1 MLLRTFCV
9 LHRVISLEVGIF
21 FTIKLPLLAFP
32 IVNDYVNRL
41 SDCESYLHYWSI
53 NDSISLNITFCTE
66 SLGCRTFDWDQ
77 RAGVRII
84 MISTYCQG
92 VATILYFLALV
103 GVVWHQMTV
112 DAFELTGIYYFWRE

>member
-21 FTIKLPLLAFP
+21 FTIKLPLLAFA

-53 NDSISLNITFCTE
+53 NNSISLNITFCTE

-77 RAGVRII
+77 QAGVRII

-103 GVVWHQMTV
+103 GVMWHQMTIDV
-112 DAFELTGIYYFWRE
+112 LELAGLYYFWKE